1 MRTLVVACI
10 TTALTGCSVTL
21 VQPYDEK
28 LFNDT
33 EAVYKKAAAMI
44 GEGESTSPVT
54 DEQRRAI
61 SDPARHPA
69 HFSRFASKY
78 DALLIDA
85 DALLMRAM
93 AGSSKLD
100 ATGERI
106 NTKIEKLINEELPSN
121 CAELEQEFA
130 AAASLTVK
138 NYVDV
143 KCLLVRW
150 RAQHADPKLTE
161 DKLILK
167 RANWEGRRL
176 NFFNAVLAIQK
187 AEGFKKPQ

>member
-1 MRTLVVACI
+1 MRSLVIACTVA
-10 TTALTGCSVTL
+10 TLTGCTVTL

-33 EAVYKKAAAMI
+33 EELYKKAAAMI

-54 DEQRRAI
+54 DDQRRAI
-61 SDPARHPA
+61 ADPAKHPA
-69 HFSRFASKY
+69 HFSKFAPKY

-85 DALLMRAM
+85 DALLMRSM

-100 ATGERI
+100 ATGIRI
-106 NTKIEKLINEELPSN
+106 NTKIEKLISEGLPSY

-130 AAASLTVK
+130 AATSLTVK

-150 RAQHADPKLTE
+150 RAQHADPELTQ

-176 NFFNAVLAIQK
+176 LFFNAVLSIQK
-187 AEGFKKPQ
+187 AEGFKKQQ